1 MEEPLLRKS
10 YATILDI
17 DAKKYPVTETPDPE
31 TALTQLYEKV
41 ERLSVLCEQ
50 LREENHRLKAQ
61 QKVMESER
69 EHCLHRTRDARD
81 KVASMLNQLQ
91 SLNQQP

>member
-1 MEEPLLRKS
+1 MDEPLLRKS
-10 YATILDI
+10 YANILGI
-17 DAKKYPVTETPDPE
+17 YAKKYPVTETPDPE

-50 LREENHRLKAQ
+50 LRQENSRLKAR
-61 QKVMESER
+61 QKALESER
-69 EHCLHRTRDARD
+69 QHCLHRTRDARD